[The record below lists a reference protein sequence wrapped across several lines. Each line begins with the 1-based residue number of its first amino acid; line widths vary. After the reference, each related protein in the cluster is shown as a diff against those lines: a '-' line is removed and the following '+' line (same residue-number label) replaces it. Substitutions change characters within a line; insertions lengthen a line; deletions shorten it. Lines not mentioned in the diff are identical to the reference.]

1 MAPGEPGGRA
11 NGCGGEALR
20 VCIVGCGAVG
30 SLFAAHLAQ
39 VDGVEVWAYDV
50 VTEHVEAINSHGLRL
65 VGEAHLTGQVRARTD
80 AAQLP
85 PCDFGIVATKSMYT
99 RAAIEQAAHAFGAGA
114 VASVQ
119 NGVGNEEV
127 IAEHVQRVIRG
138 TTFPAGRVLEPGLVQ
153 MDTRGDTWLGPFE
166 PQPAALEEVRRLAE
180 AITAGGMNTHA
191 LADARGAQWTKL
203 IFNAATNPIGA
214 LTRLTHGR
222 VCELPQTRELV
233 SQLVAEGCAV
243 ADALGITLDS
253 DPDELVDHAAQV
265 AYEHRASMLQDVLSQ
280 RVTEVDALNGGIV
293 RFGEQHGVPTPLNRA
308 IAALI
313 KGLEH
318 SFEQPR

>member
-1 MAPGEPGGRA
+1 MAIGGQDMK
-11 NGCGGEALR
+11 

-39 VDGVEVWAYDV
+39 VDDVDVWAYDV
-50 VTEHVEAINSHGLRL
+50 VQPHVEAINRNGLKL
-65 VGEAHLTGQVRARTD
+65 VGEAEITGRVRATAD
-80 AAQLP
+80 PAELP
-85 PCDFGIVATKSMYT
+85 PCEFGIVATKSMYT
-99 RAAIEQAAHAFGAGA
+99 RAAIAASAHAFAGGA

-127 IAEHVQRVIRG
+127 IAEHVERVIRG
-138 TTFPAGRVLEPGLVQ
+138 TTFPAGRVLEPGVVH

-166 PQPAALEEVRRLAE
+166 PQPAPMDTVTRLAE
-180 AITAGGMNTHA
+180 AITAGGMNTKA
-191 LADARGAQWTKL
+191 LPDARGAQWTKL
-203 IFNAATNPIGA
+203 IFNAATNPLGA

-222 VCELPQTRELV
+222 LCELSDTRRLV
-233 SQLVAEGCAV
+233 SQLVAEGTAV

-253 DPDELVDHAAQV
+253 DPDELVDHAAKV
-265 AYEHRASMLQDVLSQ
+265 AYEHRASMLQDVLAE
-280 RVTEVDALNGGIV
+280 RATEVDALNGGIV
-293 RFGEQHGVPTPLNRA
+293 RFGSEQGVPTPLNQA

-318 SFEQPR
+318 SWQQPR